1 LGADTHTETSRTEA
15 ISRNQVCTGQR
26 PACAW
31 FNYTLKIFVAK
42 HTEFELTGKY
52 LRGVLERPKIMRLKF
67 SRPEKNPQNP
77 RKF

>member
-1 LGADTHTETSRTEA
+1 M
-15 ISRNQVCTGQR
+15 
-26 PACAW
+26 
-31 FNYTLKIFVAK
+31 FVAK

-77 RKF
+77 